1 MFPRLLSALVASLFV
16 GLAAGQAHAGLFDD
30 EEARL
35 RINEM
40 RNEFNGRVSKL
51 EAGARAQ
58 LELADQIELLKAEI
72 ARLRGE
78 NEVLSNDLAN
88 AVKRQKDFYV
98 DLDNRLRKLEPHAE
112 AAQAAGAQP
121 AAAPAQAAAPA
132 PAAPPPVTAADPA
145 AESRD
150 YEAALTQLRGGKYKE
165 AATGFIGFIRRH
177 PGSSFQPSA
186 HFWAASSLYQLKDN
200 AGAAEYYAKVANQWP
215 DDNRAPDALLGLASA
230 QQAQGDAKAATR
242 SLERLVAKYP
252 SSSAAQIARQ
262 RLKK

>member
-1 MFPRLLSALVASLFV
+1 MFPRLLPALMASLFV
-16 GLAAGQAHAGLFDD
+16 GLATGQAHAGLFDD
-30 EEARL
+30 EEARM

-58 LELADQIELLKAEI
+58 LELADQIEQLKTEI

-88 AVKRQKDFYV
+88 AIKRQKDFYV
-98 DLDNRLRKLEPHAE
+98 DLDNRLRKLEPHAD
-112 AAQAAGAQP
+112 AAAAAPQPATAAP
-121 AAAPAQAAAPA
+121 AAAPAAAVA
-132 PAAPPPVTAADPA
+132 PPVTAADPA

-200 AGAAEYYAKVANQWP
+200 AAAAEYYAKVANQWP

>member
-1 MFPRLLSALVASLFV
+1 MFPRLLPALMASLFV

-30 EEARL
+30 EEARM

-58 LELADQIELLKAEI
+58 LELADQIEQLKTEI

-88 AVKRQKDFYV
+88 AIKRQKDFYV

-112 AAQAAGAQP
+112 AAPAAGAPP

-132 PAAPPPVTAADPA
+132 PAAAPPVTAADPA

-150 YEAALTQLRGGKYKE
+150 YEAALTQLRAGKFRE
-165 AATGFIGFIRRH
+165 AATGFVAFTKAY
-177 PGSSFQPSA
+177 PNSSFQPNA
-186 HFWAASSLYQLKDN
+186 HFWAASALYQLKDN
-200 AGAAEYYAKVANQWP
+200 VGAAEHYAKVANQWP

>member
-1 MFPRLLSALVASLFV
+1 MFPRLLPALMAGLFV

-51 EAGARAQ
+51 ESGARAQ
-58 LELADQIELLKAEI
+58 LELADQIELLKTEI

-88 AVKRQKDFYV
+88 AIKRQKDFYV
-98 DLDNRLRKLEPHAE
+98 DLDNRLRKLEPHAD
-112 AAQAAGAQP
+112 AAAAAPQPATAAP
-121 AAAPAQAAAPA
+121 AAAPAAAVA
-132 PAAPPPVTAADPA
+132 PPVTAADPA

-200 AGAAEYYAKVANQWP
+200 ATAAEYYAKVANQWP

-242 SLERLVAKYP
+242 SLERLAAKYP

>member
-1 MFPRLLSALVASLFV
+1 MFPRLLPALMAGLFV

-30 EEARL
+30 EEARM

-58 LELADQIELLKAEI
+58 LELADQIEQLKTEI

-88 AVKRQKDFYV
+88 AIKRQKDFYV
-98 DLDNRLRKLEPHAE
+98 DLDNRLRKLEPHAD
-112 AAQAAGAQP
+112 AAAAAPQPATAAP
-121 AAAPAQAAAPA
+121 AAAPAAAVA
-132 PAAPPPVTAADPA
+132 PPVTAADPA

-200 AGAAEYYAKVANQWP
+200 TGAAEYYAKVANQWP

>member
-1 MFPRLLSALVASLFV
+1 MFPRLLPALVAGLFV

-58 LELADQIELLKAEI
+58 LELADQIELLKTEI

-88 AVKRQKDFYV
+88 AIKRQKDFYV
-98 DLDNRLRKLEPHAE
+98 DLDNRLRKLEPHAD
-112 AAQAAGAQP
+112 AAAAAPQPATAAP
-121 AAAPAQAAAPA
+121 AAAPAAAVA
-132 PAAPPPVTAADPA
+132 PPVTAADPA

-200 AGAAEYYAKVANQWP
+200 AAAAEYYAKVANQWP

-242 SLERLVAKYP
+242 SLERLAAKYP

>member
-1 MFPRLLSALVASLFV
+1 MPRLLSRLLT
-16 GLAAGQAHAGLFDD
+16 GLLAGAFAVQAHAGLFDD
-30 EEARL
+30 EEARM

-58 LELADQIELLKAEI
+58 LELADQIEQLKTEI

-112 AAQAAGAQP
+112 AAQAAGGQP

-132 PAAPPPVTAADPA
+132 PAAAPPVTAADPA

-150 YEAALTQLRGGKYKE
+150 YDAALTQLRGGKYKE

-200 AGAAEYYAKVANQWP
+200 TGAAEYYAKVANQWP

-252 SSSAAQIARQ
+252 SSSAAQIGRQ

>member
-1 MFPRLLSALVASLFV
+1 MFPRLLPALMASLFV
-16 GLAAGQAHAGLFDD
+16 GLATGQAHAGLFDD

-51 EAGARAQ
+51 ESGARAQ
-58 LELADQIELLKAEI
+58 LELADQIELLKTEI

-88 AVKRQKDFYV
+88 AIKRQKDFYV
-98 DLDNRLRKLEPHAE
+98 DLDNRLRKLEPHAD
-112 AAQAAGAQP
+112 AAAAAPQPATAAP
-121 AAAPAQAAAPA
+121 AAAPAAAVA
-132 PAAPPPVTAADPA
+132 PPVTAADPA

-200 AGAAEYYAKVANQWP
+200 TGAAEYYAKVANQWP

-242 SLERLVAKYP
+242 SLERLAAKYP

>member
-1 MFPRLLSALVASLFV
+1 MFPRLLPALMAGLFV

-51 EAGARAQ
+51 ESGARAQ
-58 LELADQIELLKAEI
+58 LELADQIELLKTEI

-88 AVKRQKDFYV
+88 AIKRQKDFYV
-98 DLDNRLRKLEPHAE
+98 DLDNRLRKLEPHAD
-112 AAQAAGAQP
+112 AAAAAPQPATAAP
-121 AAAPAQAAAPA
+121 AAAPAAAVA
-132 PAAPPPVTAADPA
+132 PPVTAADPA

-200 AGAAEYYAKVANQWP
+200 AAAAEYYAKVANQWP
-215 DDNRAPDALLGLASA
+215 DDNRAPDALLGLVSA

-242 SLERLVAKYP
+242 SLERLAAKYP

>member
-1 MFPRLLSALVASLFV
+1 MFPRLLPALMAGLFV

-51 EAGARAQ
+51 ESGARAQ
-58 LELADQIELLKAEI
+58 LELADQIELLKTEI

-88 AVKRQKDFYV
+88 AIKRQKDFYV
-98 DLDNRLRKLEPHAE
+98 DLDNRLRKLEPHAD
-112 AAQAAGAQP
+112 AAAAAPQPATAAP
-121 AAAPAQAAAPA
+121 AAAPAAAV
-132 PAAPPPVTAADPA
+132 APPETAADPA

-200 AGAAEYYAKVANQWP
+200 AAAAEYYAKVANQWP

-242 SLERLVAKYP
+242 SLERLAAKYP

>member
-1 MFPRLLSALVASLFV
+1 MFPRLLPALMAGLFV

-51 EAGARAQ
+51 ESGARAQ
-58 LELADQIELLKAEI
+58 LELADQIELLKTEI

-88 AVKRQKDFYV
+88 AIKRQKDFYV
-98 DLDNRLRKLEPHAE
+98 DLDNRLRKIEP
-112 AAQAAGAQP
+112 QATAD
-121 AAAPAQAAAPA
+121 APPPA
-132 PAAPPPVTAADPA
+132 PAAALDPA

-150 YEAALTQLRGGKYKE
+150 YEAALTQLRGGKYRE
-165 AATGFIGFIRRH
+165 AAIGFVSFTKNY
-177 PGSSFQPSA
+177 PNSSFQPNA
-186 HFWAASSLYQLKDN
+186 HFWCASALYQLKDN
-200 AGAAEYYAKVANQWP
+200 AGAAEHYAKVASQWP
-215 DDNRAPDALLGLASA
+215 DDTRAPDALLGLAST
-230 QQAQGDAKAATR
+230 QQARNDNIAATKT
-242 SLERLVAKYP
+242 LEKLLARYP
-252 SSSAAQIARQ
+252 SSSAATIARQ

>member
-1 MFPRLLSALVASLFV
+1 MFPRLLPALMAGLFV

-35 RINEM
+35 RITEM

-51 EAGARAQ
+51 ESGARAQ
-58 LELADQIELLKAEI
+58 LELADQIELLKTEI

-88 AVKRQKDFYV
+88 AIKRQKDFYV
-98 DLDNRLRKLEPHAE
+98 DLDNRLRKLEPHAD
-112 AAQAAGAQP
+112 AAAAAPQPATAAP
-121 AAAPAQAAAPA
+121 AAAPAAAVA
-132 PAAPPPVTAADPA
+132 PPVTAADPA

-200 AGAAEYYAKVANQWP
+200 AAAAEYYAKVANQWP

-242 SLERLVAKYP
+242 SLERLAAKYP

>member
-1 MFPRLLSALVASLFV
+1 MFPRLLPALVASLFV

-51 EAGARAQ
+51 ESGARAQ
-58 LELADQIELLKAEI
+58 LELADQIELLKTEI

-88 AVKRQKDFYV
+88 AIKRQKDFYV

>member
-1 MFPRLLSALVASLFV
+1 MFPRLLPALMAGLFV

-30 EEARL
+30 EEARM

-51 EAGARAQ
+51 ESGARAQ
-58 LELADQIELLKAEI
+58 LELADQIELLKTEI

-78 NEVLSNDLAN
+78 NEVLSNDQAN
-88 AVKRQKDFYV
+88 AIKRQKDFYV
-98 DLDNRLRKLEPHAE
+98 DLDNRLRKLEPHAAAE
-112 AAQAAGAQP
+112 AAPQP
-121 AAAPAQAAAPA
+121 AAAPPAQAAAPA

-200 AGAAEYYAKVANQWP
+200 AAAAEYYAKVANQWP

>member
-1 MFPRLLSALVASLFV
+1 MFPRLLPALMAGLFV

-58 LELADQIELLKAEI
+58 LELADQIEQLKTEI

-88 AVKRQKDFYV
+88 AIKRQKDFYV
-98 DLDNRLRKLEPHAE
+98 DLDNRLRKLEPHAD
-112 AAQAAGAQP
+112 AAAAAPQPATAAP
-121 AAAPAQAAAPA
+121 AAAPAAAVA
-132 PAAPPPVTAADPA
+132 PPVTAADPA

-200 AGAAEYYAKVANQWP
+200 AAAAEYYAKVANQWP

>member
-1 MFPRLLSALVASLFV
+1 MFPRLLPALMAGLFV

-30 EEARL
+30 EEARM

-51 EAGARAQ
+51 ESGARAQ
-58 LELADQIELLKAEI
+58 LELADQIELLKTEI

-88 AVKRQKDFYV
+88 AIKRQKDFYV
-98 DLDNRLRKLEPHAE
+98 DLDNRLRKLEPHAD
-112 AAQAAGAQP
+112 AAAAAPQPATAAP
-121 AAAPAQAAAPA
+121 AAAPAAAVA
-132 PAAPPPVTAADPA
+132 PPVTAADPA

-200 AGAAEYYAKVANQWP
+200 TGAAEYYAKVANQWP

>member
-1 MFPRLLSALVASLFV
+1 MAGLFV

-51 EAGARAQ
+51 ESGARAQ
-58 LELADQIELLKAEI
+58 LELADQIELLKTEI

-88 AVKRQKDFYV
+88 AIKRQKDFTWISTTACASSSPTP
-98 DLDNRLRKLEPHAE
+98 RRC
-112 AAQAAGAQP
+112 G
-121 AAAPAQAAAPA
+121 APAGHGRAGGRPGSCGGA
-132 PAAPPPVTAADPA
+132 PVTAADPA

-177 PGSSFQPSA
+177 PA
-186 HFWAASSLYQLKDN
+186 AASS
-200 AGAAEYYAKVANQWP
+200 P
-215 DDNRAPDALLGLASA
+215 APTSG
-230 QQAQGDAKAATR
+230 
-242 SLERLVAKYP
+242 P
-252 SSSAAQIARQ
+252 PARCIS
-262 RLKK
+262 

>member
-1 MFPRLLSALVASLFV
+1 MFPRLLPALMAGLFV

-51 EAGARAQ
+51 ESGARAQ
-58 LELADQIELLKAEI
+58 LELADQIELLKTEI

-88 AVKRQKDFYV
+88 AIKRQKDFYV
-98 DLDNRLRKLEPHAE
+98 DLDNRLRKLEPHAD
-112 AAQAAGAQP
+112 AAAAAPQPATAAP
-121 AAAPAQAAAPA
+121 AAAPAAAVA
-132 PAAPPPVTAADPA
+132 PPVTAADPA

-200 AGAAEYYAKVANQWP
+200 TGAAEYYAKVANQWP

-230 QQAQGDAKAATR
+230 QQAQGDAKAATH

>member
-1 MFPRLLSALVASLFV
+1 MFPRLLPALVAGLFV

-35 RINEM
+35 RITEM

-112 AAQAAGAQP
+112 AAQTAGAQP

-200 AGAAEYYAKVANQWP
+200 AGAAEYYAKVASQWP

>member
-1 MFPRLLSALVASLFV
+1 MFPRLLPALMAGLFV

-40 RNEFNGRVSKL
+40 RSEFNGRVSKL

-58 LELADQIELLKAEI
+58 LELADQIELLKTEI

-88 AVKRQKDFYV
+88 AIKRQKDFYV
-98 DLDNRLRKLEPHAE
+98 DLDNRLRKLEPHAAAE
-112 AAQAAGAQP
+112 AAPQPAASPAA
-121 AAAPAQAAAPA
+121 AAAPAA
-132 PAAPPPVTAADPA
+132 PPVTAADPA